1 MKPSYRYFRAATVF
15 CTFGAASG
23 AAKTS
28 RKQAASGCLNGIPP
42 RASQPPAFVR
52 SDRSAASSSFLRV
65 PSIDYECDHVVP
77 RIFTLFLSYD
87 RARFPQ
93 IGRGFGNLKFFT
105 RLEWNEY
112 LLFGIRINNLP
123 FLRGMFPTIQLSLQ
137 VNLIGNYSESEWER
151 IKWIYIWPS
160 WLY

>member
-1 MKPSYRYFRAATVF
+1 MR
-15 CTFGAASG
+15 
-23 AAKTS
+23 
-28 RKQAASGCLNGIPP
+28 P
-42 RASQPPAFVR
+42 RGSTDFYAFSFVR
-52 SDRSAASSSFLRV
+52 SRGA
-65 PSIDYECDHVVP
+65 
-77 RIFTLFLSYD
+77 RIWKFD
-87 RARFPQ
+87 
-93 IGRGFGNLKFFT
+93 FFT

-112 LLFGIRINNLP
+112 LLFGINNLP

>member
-77 RIFTLFLSYD
+77 RIFTLFLSYG
-87 RARFPQ
+87 RVRFP
-93 IGRGFGNLKFFT
+93 GRGFGNLT
-105 RLEWNEY
+105 SSPVWNGTNIYY
-112 LLFGIRINNLP
+112 LGYGLIIY
-123 FLRGMFPTIQLSLQ
+123 LSYVECFQ
-137 VNLIGNYSESEWER
+137 RFNYPY
-151 IKWIYIWPS
+151 K
-160 WLY
+160 

>member
-52 SDRSAASSSFLRV
+52 SDRSAASSSFLLDRLRMR
-65 PSIDYECDHVVP
+65 P
-77 RIFTLFLSYD
+77 RGSTDFYAFSFVRS
-87 RARFPQ
+87 RAVSGARIWKFD
-93 IGRGFGNLKFFT
+93 FFT